1 MEKANQQEWL
11 LVQRSFDQM
20 EVQALWLKIVAIIVW
35 LGLLVSKESLVLMVG
50 AIGLFW
56 LNEAIW
62 KTQQQRAAARLR
74 QLEQAADDISCQW
87 HTDFAN
93 NRPGA
98 MNLALGYLKNLLPP
112 TVAVTYVIMLVAS
125 LVRHFF

>member
-50 AIGLFW
+50 VIGLFW

-112 TVAVTYVIMLVAS
+112 TVAVTYVIMLGAT

>member
-98 MNLALGYLKNLLPP
+98 MNLALGYQKNLLPP
-112 TVAVTYVIMLVAS
+112 TVAVTYVIMLGAT
-125 LVRHFF
+125 LVRHFS

>member
-35 LGLLVSKESLVLMVG
+35 IGLLVSKESLVLMVG
-50 AIGLFW
+50 VIGLFW

-112 TVAVTYVIMLVAS
+112 TVAVTYVIMLGAT

>member
-11 LVQRSFDQM
+11 LVQRSFEQM
-20 EVQALWLKIVAIIVW
+20 EIQALWLKIVAIIVW

-50 AIGLFW
+50 VIGLFW

-112 TVAVTYVIMLVAS
+112 TVAVTYVIMLGAT

>member
-20 EVQALWLKIVAIIVW
+20 EIQALWLKIVAIIVW

-50 AIGLFW
+50 VIGLFW

-74 QLEQAADDISCQW
+74 QLEQAAEDISCQW

-112 TVAVTYVIMLVAS
+112 TVAVTYVIMLVAT

>member
-1 MEKANQQEWL
+1 MHKANQQEWL

-20 EVQALWLKIVAIIVW
+20 EIQALWLKIVAIIAW
-35 LGLLVSKESLVLMVG
+35 LGLLVSKESLILMVG
-50 AIGLFW
+50 VIGLFW

-87 HTDFAN
+87 HSDFAT
-93 NRPGA
+93 NRPSA
-98 MNLALGYLKNLLPP
+98 INLALGYLKNLLPP
-112 TVAVTYVIMLVAS
+112 TVAVTYVIMLGAT

>member
-1 MEKANQQEWL
+1 MHKANQQEWL
-11 LVQRSFDQM
+11 VVQRSFDQM
-20 EVQALWLKIVAIIVW
+20 ETQALWLKVVAVVVW
-35 LGLLVSKESLVLMVG
+35 VGLLVSKESLVLMMGV
-50 AIGLFW
+50 IGLFW

-93 NRPGA
+93 HRPGA
-98 MNLALGYLKNLLPP
+98 ISLALGYLKNLLPP
-112 TVAVTYVIMLVAS
+112 TVALTYVIMLGAT

>member
-20 EVQALWLKIVAIIVW
+20 EIQALWLKIVAIIVW

-50 AIGLFW
+50 VIGLFW

-112 TVAVTYVIMLVAS
+112 TVAVTYVIMLGAT

>member
-20 EVQALWLKIVAIIVW
+20 EIQALWLKIVAIIVW

-50 AIGLFW
+50 VIGLFW

-74 QLEQAADDISCQW
+74 QLEQAAEDISCQW

-112 TVAVTYVIMLVAS
+112 TVAVTYVIMLGAT

>member
-20 EVQALWLKIVAIIVW
+20 EIQALWLKIVAIIVW
-35 LGLLVSKESLVLMVG
+35 IGLLVSKESLVLMVG
-50 AIGLFW
+50 VIGLFW

-112 TVAVTYVIMLVAS
+112 TVAVTYVIMLGAT

>member
-20 EVQALWLKIVAIIVW
+20 EIQALWLKIVAIIVW

-112 TVAVTYVIMLVAS
+112 TVAVTYVIMLGAT

>member
-20 EVQALWLKIVAIIVW
+20 EIQALWLKIVAIIVW

-50 AIGLFW
+50 VIGLFW

-87 HTDFAN
+87 
-93 NRPGA
+93 
-98 MNLALGYLKNLLPP
+98 
-112 TVAVTYVIMLVAS
+112 TYRLCK
-125 LVRHFF
+125 

>member
-74 QLEQAADDISCQW
+74 QLEQAAEDISCQW

-112 TVAVTYVIMLVAS
+112 TVAVTYVIMLGAT

>member
-20 EVQALWLKIVAIIVW
+20 EIQALWLKIVAIIVW

-50 AIGLFW
+50 VIGLFW

-112 TVAVTYVIMLVAS
+112 TVAVTYVIMLVAT

>member
-1 MEKANQQEWL
+1 MQKANQQEWL

-20 EVQALWLKIVAIIVW
+20 EIQALWLKIVAIIVW

-50 AIGLFW
+50 VIGLFW

-112 TVAVTYVIMLVAS
+112 TVAVTYVIMLGAT

>member
-20 EVQALWLKIVAIIVW
+20 EIQALWLKIVAIIVW

-98 MNLALGYLKNLLPP
+98 MNLAFGYLKNLLPP

>member
-20 EVQALWLKIVAIIVW
+20 EIQALWLKIVAIIVW

-74 QLEQAADDISCQW
+74 QLEQAAEDISCQW

-112 TVAVTYVIMLVAS
+112 TVAVTYVIMLGAT

>member
-1 MEKANQQEWL
+1 MEKANQQEWI
-11 LVQRSFDQM
+11 LVQRSFDQK
-20 EVQALWLKIVAIIVW
+20 EVQALWLKIEAIIVW

-112 TVAVTYVIMLVAS
+112 TVAVTYVIMLGAT